1 MQPSNPIGIAPPP
14 VVPIPLNP
22 AANPK
27 ASPKDAGKAFE
38 SMFASI
44 LIKQM
49 RQTLNSGQGL
59 FGHDPSDVLGGL
71 FDHFM
76 SQHITQKGSL
86 GIANLI
92 QKHLERRSERT

>member
-1 MQPSNPIGIAPPP
+1 MQAIAASPIAPPIMP
-14 VVPIPLNP
+14 TLPGASV
-22 AANPK
+22 NPK

-38 SMFASI
+38 SIFASV

-49 RQTLNSGQGL
+49 RQTLNKDQGL

-86 GIANLI
+86 GIAAMI
-92 QKHLERRSERT
+92 EKHLAKASAHK